1 VAVFSPPGVTIN
13 EFEKPD
19 REQVLI
25 IAGTTYR
32 LSLLAGRGDSPRVTT
47 WLIKDSPPP
56 TNSENPEKSHD
67 KQRRKPS
74 HEWKLKEPRSVDS
87 MTMARYAKKAAEN
100 ACGRQPQNVILFT
113 RPKDQRAK
121 EWGKSNL
128 GSGQADC
135 LSISHGD
142 VVVLAVLILTA
153 ADGTK
158 RTHLK
163 PPNGCSLPLRQV
175 RGGG

>member
-1 VAVFSPPGVTIN
+1 MTLETCGVCCKACTKIGARKTLIITAHQGRFIIILQDLSQKPGALALGGVVTIWHRPSGQVAVFSPPGVTIN

-67 KQRRKPS
+67 KQSRKPS
-74 HEWKLKEPRSVDS
+74 HEWKLKEPRSVVRWRWPD
-87 MTMARYAKKAAEN
+87 MQKRQRKMRVAA
-100 ACGRQPQNVILFT
+100 
-113 RPKDQRAK
+113 
-121 EWGKSNL
+121 S
-128 GSGQADC
+128 
-135 LSISHGD
+135 
-142 VVVLAVLILTA
+142 
-153 ADGTK
+153 
-158 RTHLK
+158 LK
-163 PPNGCSLPLRQV
+163 T
-175 RGGG
+175 